1 MLEIRWHGRGGQ
13 GAITVSKILAMG
25 ALHCGRFAQAFPE
38 YGPERGGAPV
48 KAFNR
53 LDDDQI
59 VVHSGVYEPD
69 IAVVIDE
76 TLLDA
81 EDVTGGLKP
90 NGKLILNTTKPP
102 SEIRDLTQFQ
112 GEIITLD
119 AETIAEATGCGFA
132 NVPTLG
138 AVAGQIEIL
147 TGEAMEGALRQFLG
161 AKLGDEVIDKN
172 LDALRQGAERIET
185 LPADERPSV
194 AVDVAEDGAE
204 ADELPPYQELL
215 PGAVVT
221 EANRERRETGGWRN
235 DKPVFDEATC
245 VNCLLCWVHC
255 PEPAIIT
262 EGRLMSGFDLRFCK
276 GCGICEAVCPSGAI
290 SMIPEGS
297 ATS

>member
-25 ALHCGRFAQAFPE
+25 ALHCGKFAQAFPE

-48 KAFNR
+48 KAYNR

-59 VVHSGVYEPD
+59 VMHSGVYEPD

-90 NGKLILNTTKPP
+90 NGKLILNTTKSPADVR
-102 SEIRDLTQFQ
+102 ELTGYG

-119 AETIAEATGCGFA
+119 AEAIAEETGCGFA

-138 AVAGQIEIL
+138 AVAAQVEIL
-147 TGEAMEGALRQFLG
+147 TAEAMENALRQFLG
-161 AKLGDEVIDKN
+161 TKLSSEVIDKN
-172 LDALRQGAERIET
+172 LDALRQGAERTES
-185 LPADERPSV
+185 LVPDENAAV
-194 AVDVAEDGAE
+194 AVAASTNGADG
-204 ADELPPYQELL
+204 DGLPPYQDLL

-221 EANRERRETGGWRN
+221 AANRERRETGGWRN
-235 DKPVFDEATC
+235 ERPVFDEAVC

-255 PEPAIIT
+255 PEPAITT
-262 EGRLMSGFDLRFCK
+262 EGRLMSGFDLKYCK

>member
-25 ALHCGRFAQAFPE
+25 ALHCGKFAQAFPE

-48 KAFNR
+48 KAYNR

-90 NGKLILNTTKPP
+90 NGKLILNTTKRPTDV
-102 SEIRDLTQFQ
+102 RQRTGYV

-119 AETIAEATGCGFA
+119 AETIAEETGCGFA

-138 AVAGQIEIL
+138 AVAAQVEIL
-147 TGEAMEGALRQFLG
+147 TTEAMEGALRQFLG
-161 AKLGDEVIDKN
+161 TKLSNDVIDRN
-172 LDALRQGAERIET
+172 LDALRQGAEWTES
-185 LPADERPSV
+185 LAPDESAAV
-194 AVDVAEDGAE
+194 AVDASVNGADG
-204 ADELPPYQELL
+204 DGLPPYQDLL

-221 EANRERRETGGWRN
+221 DANRERRETGGWRN
-235 DKPVFDEATC
+235 ERPVFDEAVC

-262 EGRLMSGFDLRFCK
+262 EGRLMTGFELKYCK

-290 SMIPEGS
+290 SMIKEGS